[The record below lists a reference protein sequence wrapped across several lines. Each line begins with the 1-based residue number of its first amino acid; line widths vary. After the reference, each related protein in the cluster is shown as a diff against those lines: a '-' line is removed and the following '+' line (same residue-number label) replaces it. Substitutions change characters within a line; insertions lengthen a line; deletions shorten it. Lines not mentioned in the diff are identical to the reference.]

1 MSDPITEELF
11 RNAISAIGDEMVLTI
26 YRTAYS
32 GVLKNIMDYSAAI
45 CDAQGRLVAQ
55 GLSLPGHLCSI
66 PVALQAVLA
75 HFGDDVH
82 PGDIFINNDPY
93 DGGMHLPDIFIFKPL
108 FADGSP
114 IAYAA
119 TICHHTDVGGR
130 VPGSNASDS
139 LEIYAEG
146 LRIPP
151 LKLYEKGQPNATLF
165 RMIERNV
172 RLPGRVFGD
181 IRSQLAACEIAARG
195 MTDLVNRY
203 GADDVS
209 TLMVAMMDYSERLT
223 RQCLLE
229 LPDGEATFTD
239 WIDDDQIDVGMP
251 IPLVCTIR
259 KHGDTMEVDWT
270 GSAPQVK
277 GSINNT
283 LSYTAAMSF
292 TAVKSVLS
300 VNMPNNDGVFRPI
313 KIIAPAGTITHGK
326 LPAACAARGLT
337 GFRGV
342 DCAFG
347 ALAQLYPDKVF
358 AASDGGNTGL
368 TIGGYDKDL
377 NPFIYVD
384 FISGSWGGRPWADGL
399 DGNTCM
405 FANMASFSVE
415 VIEAENPLEV
425 LDYEFVPDTGG
436 AGRYRGGMAQR
447 KTWRML
453 ADEGILQVRAD
464 RQTHRPYGLQGGGPG
479 APGLN
484 VMDPGLPAE
493 AKLHAKITMN
503 LTRGEIFRHELPG
516 AGGWGPALDR
526 DLDLVA
532 RDLRDGLV
540 TLEAAARDYG
550 VVAAGD
556 PPVIDVAATEVLR
569 ARLRSERKPL
579 AGRRVGTRG
588 MTLRIGVDIGGTFT
602 DLVAISSRRGRH
614 DAQDRVHP
622 ARLRRGHH
630 RRAAFAAR
638 GSAGRGQRRSARDDG
653 GIEHRA
659 GGEGCEDSADHH
671 SGFSR
676 HPGDPRP
683 AHAGAV
689 RHRLDQAARTGGTS
703 FASGSDRKDAPGRIG
718 GCSAG
723 CGEPGSGDRHV
734 ACGERR
740 QRRDLPAAQLCQS
753 GA

>member
-1 MSDPITEELF
+1 MFDPITEELF

-45 CDAQGRLVAQ
+45 CDADGRLVAQ

-66 PVALQAVLA
+66 PVALQAVLK
-75 HFGDDVH
+75 HFSTDVH
-82 PGDIFINNDPY
+82 EGDVFINNDPY
-93 DGGMHLPDIFIFKPL
+93 DGGMHLPDIFIFKPVFAL
-108 FADGSP
+108 SEADGGRP

-151 LKLYEKGQPNATLF
+151 LKLYERGQPNPTLF

-172 RLPGRVFGD
+172 RLPNRVFGD
-181 IRSQLAACEIAARG
+181 IRSQLAACEIAVRG
-195 MTDLVNRY
+195 ITDLVGRY
-203 GADDVS
+203 GGDGVQA
-209 TLMVAMMDYSERLT
+209 LMIAMMDYSERVT

-239 WIDDDQIDVGMP
+239 WIDDDQIDKGKP

-259 KHGDTMEVDWT
+259 KKGDSMEVDWT
-270 GSAPQVK
+270 GSSPQVK
-277 GSINNT
+277 GAINNT

-313 KIIAPAGTITHGK
+313 RIIAPAGTITHGK

-347 ALAQLYPDKVF
+347 ALAMLYPDKVF

-368 TIGGYDKDL
+368 TIGGYDKEL
-377 NPFIYVD
+377 NPYIYVD
-384 FISGSWGGRPWADGL
+384 FISGAWGARPWADGL
-399 DGNTCM
+399 DGNTMM
-405 FANMASFSVE
+405 FANMASFSCE

-436 AGRYRGGMAQR
+436 AGRFRGGMSQR

-453 ADEGILQVRAD
+453 ADEGVLQVRAD
-464 RQTHRPYGLQGGGPG
+464 RQTHRPYGLYGGGPG
-479 APGLN
+479 APGVN
-484 VMDPGLPAE
+484 VMDPGQGSE
-493 AKLHAKITMN
+493 EKLHAKLTMT
-503 LTRGEIFRHELPG
+503 LRKGQVFRHELPG
-516 AGGWGPALDR
+516 AGGWGPALER
-526 DLDLVA
+526 DLAAVA

-540 TLEAAARDYG
+540 SIEAAARDYG

-556 PPVIDVAATEVLR
+556 PPVVDQVATAALR
-569 ARLRSERKPL
+569 EKLRKERKPL
-579 AGRRVGTRG
+579 P
-588 MTLRIGVDIGGTFT
+588 D
-602 DLVAISSRRGRH
+602 VAFLPPGEQ
-614 DAQDRVHP
+614 DA
-622 ARLRRGHH
+622 
-630 RRAAFAAR
+630 
-638 GSAGRGQRRSARDDG
+638 
-653 GIEHRA
+653 E
-659 GGEGCEDSADHH
+659 
-671 SGFSR
+671 
-676 HPGDPRP
+676 
-683 AHAGAV
+683 
-689 RHRLDQAARTGGTS
+689 QAA
-703 FASGSDRKDAPGRIG
+703 
-718 GCSAG
+718 
-723 CGEPGSGDRHV
+723 
-734 ACGERR
+734 
-740 QRRDLPAAQLCQS
+740 
-753 GA
+753 

>member
-11 RNAISAIGDEMVLTI
+11 RNAISAVGDEMVLTI

-45 CDAQGRLVAQ
+45 CDEQGRLVAQ

-75 HFGDDVH
+75 HFGDDIDE
-82 PGDIFINNDPY
+82 GDIFINNDPY

-108 FADGSP
+108 FSDGAVV
-114 IAYAA
+114 AYAA

-139 LEIYAEG
+139 TEIYAEG

-151 LKLYEKGQPNATLF
+151 LKLYEKGKANTTLF

-172 RLPGRVFGD
+172 RLPNRVFGD

-195 MTDLVNRY
+195 MADLVARHT
-203 GADDVS
+203 ADGVRA
-209 TLMVAMMDYSERLT
+209 LMTEMMDYSERLT
-223 RQCLLE
+223 RHCLLE

-239 WIDDDQIDVGMP
+239 WIDDDQIDIGVP

-259 KHGDTMEVDWT
+259 KRGDTMEVDWT
-270 GSAPQVK
+270 GSAAQVK
-277 GSINNT
+277 GAINNT

-300 VNMPNNDGVFRPI
+300 INMPNNDGVFRPI
-313 KIIAPAGTITHGK
+313 KIIAPLGTITHGK

-337 GFRGV
+337 GFRGT

-347 ALAQLYPDKVF
+347 ALAQLYPDRVF

-377 NPFIYVD
+377 TPFIYVD
-384 FISGSWGGRPWADGL
+384 FISGAWGARPWADGL

-436 AGRYRGGMAQR
+436 AGRFRGGMAQR

-479 APGLN
+479 AFGRNIL
-484 VMDPGLPAE
+484 DPGLPTE
-493 AKLHAKITMN
+493 EKLHAKLTMT
-503 LTRGEIFRHELPG
+503 LRRGQIFRHELPG
-516 AGGWGPALDR
+516 AGGHGPALDR
-526 DLDLVA
+526 DLALVA
-532 RDLRDGLV
+532 KDLRDGLV
-540 TLEAAARDYG
+540 TIEGAARDYG
-550 VVAAGD
+550 VVAEGD
-556 PPVIDVAATEVLR
+556 PPVIDHEATAFLR
-569 ARLRSERKPL
+569 ASLRATRKPL
-579 AGRRVGTRG
+579 PA
-588 MTLRIGVDIGGTFT
+588 
-602 DLVAISSRRGRH
+602 VAW
-614 DAQDRVHP
+614 
-622 ARLRRGHH
+622 
-630 RRAAFAAR
+630 
-638 GSAGRGQRRSARDDG
+638 
-653 GIEHRA
+653 E
-659 GGEGCEDSADHH
+659 
-671 SGFSR
+671 
-676 HPGDPRP
+676 
-683 AHAGAV
+683 
-689 RHRLDQAARTGGTS
+689 
-703 FASGSDRKDAPGRIG
+703 
-718 GCSAG
+718 
-723 CGEPGSGDRHV
+723 
-734 ACGERR
+734 
-740 QRRDLPAAQLCQS
+740 PAA
-753 GA
+753 